1 VRPSPLTATSQQ
13 TAQAETDVGRSNAPV
28 KRLLR
33 AVVPTSARAQLRIA
47 QWRLSGSPVPPP
59 HYVKQRAL
67 RDAAHRYGLKRL
79 IETGTFL
86 GDMLAAMRD
95 DFDNLTSI
103 ELSDELYERATK
115 RFAGD
120 PKITL
125 LHGDSS
131 EQITAVAGSIEE
143 PALFWLD
150 AHYSGSWHEDFDETA
165 GSDRPNPI
173 YAELEAVFASPYKH
187 VVFIDDA
194 RLFNGEEGWPP
205 LDEVLSFIK
214 EREPE
219 RTLLVD
225 EDCVRVFP
233 S

>member
-1 VRPSPLTATSQQ
+1 MHSSPLIATSQQ
-13 TAQAETDVGRSNAPV
+13 TVQAEPDVGRSNAPV

-33 AVVPTSARAQLRIA
+33 AIVPTSARAHLRIA
-47 QWRLSGSPVPPP
+47 QWRLRGSPVPPP

-67 RDAAHRYGLKRL
+67 RVAADRYGLKRL
-79 IETGTFL
+79 VETGTFL

-95 DFDNLTSI
+95 DFDSLTSI

-131 EQITAVAGSIEE
+131 EQIKEVAASIDE

-150 AHYSGSWHEDFDETA
+150 AHYSGAWHEDFDETA
-165 GSDRPNPI
+165 GGDRPNPI

-194 RLFNGEEGWPP
+194 RLFNGEEGWPQ
-205 LDEVLSFIK
+205 LADVRSFI
-214 EREPE
+214 EEHEPD
-219 RTLLVD
+219 RPLVVT
-225 EDCVRVFP
+225 EDCIRVFP
-233 S
+233 N

>member
-1 VRPSPLTATSQQ
+1 M
-13 TAQAETDVGRSNAPV
+13 AP
-28 KRLLR
+28 
-33 AVVPTSARAQLRIA
+33 A
-47 QWRLSGSPVPPP
+47 GSPVPPP

-67 RDAAHRYGLKRL
+67 RGAAKQYGLARL

-86 GDMLAAMRD
+86 GDMLAAMRE

-103 ELSDELYERATK
+103 ELSDELYARATK
-115 RFAGD
+115 RFAAD

-131 EQITAVAGSIEE
+131 ERIKEVAASIEE

-150 AHYSGSWHEDFDETA
+150 AHYSGAWHEEFDETA

-194 RLFNGEEGWPP
+194 RLFNGEEGWPQ
-205 LDEVLSFIK
+205 LADVCSFIE

-219 RTLLVD
+219 RDLARCRGLHP
-225 EDCVRVFP
+225 RLPRP
-233 S
+233 SPGLPGSSRSSSPARPPASSRPGTRSTPRPG

>member
-1 VRPSPLTATSQQ
+1 VHLSLVIATAQQ
-13 TAQAETDVGRSNAPV
+13 TAQAETEVGRSDAPV

-47 QWRLSGSPVPPP
+47 QWRLRGSPVPPP

-67 RDAAHRYGLKRL
+67 RDAAGEYGLKRL

-86 GDMLAAMRD
+86 GDMLVAMRN

-103 ELSDELYERATK
+103 ELSDELYERATR
-115 RFAGD
+115 RFAED

-131 EQITAVAGSIEE
+131 ERIKEVAASIEE

-173 YAELEAVFASPYKH
+173 YAELEAVFASPYRH

-205 LDEVLSFIK
+205 LGEVRSFI
-214 EREPE
+214 EEHEPD
-219 RTLLVD
+219 RTLVVT
-225 EDCVRVFP
+225 EDCIRVFP
-233 S
+233 T

>member
-1 VRPSPLTATSQQ
+1 M
-13 TAQAETDVGRSNAPV
+13 GRSDAPL
-28 KRLLR
+28 KRLGR
-33 AVVPTSARAQLRIA
+33 TVVPISVRARLRIA
-47 QWRLSGSPVPPP
+47 QWQLQGSPVPPP

-67 RDAAHRYGLKRL
+67 RSAANDYGLKRL
-79 IETGTFL
+79 VETGTFL
-86 GDMLAAMRD
+86 GDMLAAMRE

-131 EQITAVAGSIEE
+131 ERIKEVAASIEE

-173 YAELEAVFASPYKH
+173 YAELEAVFASPYRH

-194 RLFNGEEGWPP
+194 RLFNGEEGWPQ
-205 LDEVLSFIK
+205 LGDVLAFIE
-214 EREPE
+214 EREPD
-219 RTLLVD
+219 RTLVVA
-225 EDCVRVFP
+225 EDCIRVFP
-233 S
+233 A

>member
-1 VRPSPLTATSQQ
+1 MRSSLLIATAQQ
-13 TAQAETDVGRSNAPV
+13 TAQAETEVGRSNAPV

-33 AVVPTSARAQLRIA
+33 AIVPASGRARLRIVQWQLR
-47 QWRLSGSPVPPP
+47 GSPVPPP

-67 RDAAHRYGLKRL
+67 RDAAGKYGLKRL

-120 PKITL
+120 SKITL

-131 EQITAVAGSIEE
+131 ERIKEVAASIEE

-150 AHYSGSWHEDFDETA
+150 AHYSGAWHEDFDETA

-173 YAELEAVFASPYKH
+173 YAELEAVFASPYGH

-205 LDEVLSFIK
+205 LAEVRSFIE
-214 EREPE
+214 EREPD
-219 RTLLVD
+219 RTLLVA
-225 EDCVRVFP
+225 EDCIRVFP
-233 S
+233 A

>member
-1 VRPSPLTATSQQ
+1 LIVATQQ
-13 TAQAETDVGRSNAPV
+13 IGEEAELGRSNAPL
-28 KRLLR
+28 KRLGR
-33 AVVPTSARAQLRIA
+33 AMVPASARAQLRIA
-47 QWRLSGSPVPPP
+47 QWRLQGSPVPPP

-67 RDAAHRYGLKRL
+67 RGAAKQYRLKRM

-115 RFAGD
+115 RFAAD

-131 EQITAVAGSIEE
+131 ERIKEVAASIEE

-194 RLFNGEEGWPP
+194 RLFNGEEGWPQ
-205 LDEVLSFIK
+205 LADVCSFIE

-219 RTLLVD
+219 RNLVVA
-225 EDCVRVFP
+225 EDCIRVFP
-233 S
+233 A

>member
-1 VRPSPLTATSQQ
+1 MRSSPLIATAQQ
-13 TAQAETDVGRSNAPV
+13 TAQAETEVGRSNAPV

-33 AVVPTSARAQLRIA
+33 TLVPASARARLRIA
-47 QWRLSGSPVPPP
+47 QWRLRGSAVPPP

-67 RDAAHRYGLKRL
+67 RAAAGKYGLKRL
-79 IETGTFL
+79 VETGTFL
-86 GDMLAAMRD
+86 GDMLAAMRS

-131 EQITAVAGSIEE
+131 ERIKEVAASIEQ

-150 AHYSGSWHEDFDETA
+150 YQYSGSWDEYFYESA

-205 LDEVLSFIK
+205 LGEVRSFI
-214 EREPE
+214 EAREPD
-219 RTLLVD
+219 RTVIVA
-225 EDCVRVFP
+225 EDCIRVFP
-233 S
+233 A